1 LEYRK
6 EIVPVANI
14 LSQDEVDA
22 LLGAIPTE
30 EEVAEEGKHPE
41 VSEANEKKIST
52 YDFRRPS
59 RVSREQLK
67 VLQNLHVPFSRRLG
81 VLLSTLLRA
90 RVTAEMMSLEQF
102 SYGEYLI
109 SLPQSAGVFLL
120 DLKEENGTI
129 ILDMQ
134 SALGLAMF
142 DKLLGG
148 TGVSPED
155 ERDMTPIEATII
167 SKMVDK
173 ILPAL
178 KEVWAPICPLEP
190 KMRPFEQNPQ
200 LQNLLPP
207 TETVLVLTLQ
217 VSMPKTSGLITL
229 TYPFPFIETILGH
242 LAGESRFLISREP
255 ISEETKHEVKNA
267 LGMGPMT
274 IFARLGRSDV
284 RIDEFLRLKI
294 GDVIPLESKKD
305 DPVQLIVDGKIK
317 FLGRPGR
324 FGKWKAVEILGVCEG
339 ALGQLSEGEAQHG

>member
-1 LEYRK
+1 M
-6 EIVPVANI
+6 ANI

-22 LLGAIPTE
+22 LLGAIPTDDE
-30 EEVAEEGKHPE
+30 EAEERQQE
-41 VSEANEKKIST
+41 VSEASDKKISS

-67 VLQNLHVPFSRRLG
+67 ILQNLHVPFSRRLG

-90 RVTAEMMSLEQF
+90 RVTAELMSLEQF
-102 SYGEYLI
+102 SYGEYII

-120 DLKEENGTI
+120 DLKEENGTT

-148 TGVSPED
+148 SGLSPEE

-167 SKMVDK
+167 SKMVGK

-178 KEVWAPICPLEP
+178 KEVWAPICALEP
-190 KMRPFEQNPQ
+190 VMRPFELNPQ

-242 LAGESRFLISREP
+242 LAGENRFLVSRDP
-255 ISEETKHEVKNA
+255 LSEETKKEIKHA
-267 LGMGPMT
+267 LGMGPMD
-274 IFARLGRSDV
+274 IAVQLGRSDV
-284 RIDEFLRLKI
+284 TVYDFLKLKV
-294 GDVIPLESKKD
+294 GDVLPLDAKVE
-305 DPVQLIVDGKIK
+305 DPVNIIVDGYTK

-324 FGKWKAVEILGVCEG
+324 TKKWKAVQILGVYDG
-339 ALGQLSEGEAQHG
+339 TQTTVSEGEARHG